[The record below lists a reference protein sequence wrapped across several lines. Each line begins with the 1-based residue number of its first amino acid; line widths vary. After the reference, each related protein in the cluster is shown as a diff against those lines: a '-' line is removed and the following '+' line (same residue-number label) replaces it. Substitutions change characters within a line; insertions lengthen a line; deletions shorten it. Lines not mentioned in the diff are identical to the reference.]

1 MKLRTL
7 AIAAVFLVLLAAS
20 AGYWLGGPRAAF
32 AALICG
38 SIAALTQL
46 GAARLARRSLAAG
59 FTEFLGAWGLG
70 IGLRFAGV
78 VALAVLTLVLPARFP
93 PLPSAFGFL
102 GVLLPLL
109 FLELRLTR

>member
-1 MKLRTL
+1 VKLRTL
-7 AIAAVFLVLLAAS
+7 ATATVFLVLLAATG
-20 AGYWLGGPRAAF
+20 AHWLGGPAAAF

-38 SIAALTQL
+38 SIAGLTQL

-59 FTEFLGAWGLG
+59 FSQLLGAWGLG

-78 VALAVLTLVLPARFP
+78 VALALLTLALPARFP

-102 GVLLPLL
+102 AVLLPLL